1 MTHLCNCTYMLNYFC
16 YQYSD
21 LEEYNVV
28 QNSNNDVTN
37 SNNTKVI
44 TTPPSIY
51 NINNHTLNLDPTN
64 KSNVA
69 YNTFSDNDSISNSS
83 SSDDSWENI
92 SDDDLTR

>member
-1 MTHLCNCTYMLNYFC
+1 MLNYLC

-21 LEEYNVV
+21 LEEYN
-28 QNSNNDVTN
+28 DVPN

-44 TTPPSIY
+44 TTPPSAYTINRQTLDICDTLDLHPN
-51 NINNHTLNLDPTN
+51 NIPNNN

-69 YNTFSDNDSISNSS
+69 YNTFSNNDSISSQS